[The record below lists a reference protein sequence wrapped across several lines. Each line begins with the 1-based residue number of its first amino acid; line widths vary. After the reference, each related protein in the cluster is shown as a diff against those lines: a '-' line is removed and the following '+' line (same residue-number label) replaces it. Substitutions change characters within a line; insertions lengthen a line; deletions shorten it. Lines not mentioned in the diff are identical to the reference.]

1 MALGKNLEKTK
12 KKPVRKD
19 AMGKKKNGSQIKV
32 PGNQSNGDSK
42 LQKINNDLKDQVGEN
57 NNKLMLIVF
66 PVGDEEYAIP
76 IDMVREVVKI
86 PPIAPIPQVPKYIE
100 GVANIR
106 GNVFAILDLYK
117 KIIQGQQQ
125 DKAGHNYVM
134 VIQNEEF
141 KIAVA
146 VNRVPDTIVINGND
160 VDQSPVMIAQS
171 TADESYIKGIVKLEE
186 RMIILINI
194 LEMIKAEEYVL
205 A

>member
-1 MALGKNLEKTK
+1 MALGKNLEKNEK
-12 KKPVRKD
+12 KSVRKGTRD
-19 AMGKKKNGSQIKV
+19 EMENGSQVKV
-32 PGNQSNGDSK
+32 PGNQSNGDAK
-42 LQKINNDLKDQVGEN
+42 LKKINHDLKDQVDES

-106 GNVFAILDLYK
+106 GNVFAILDIYK
-117 KIIQGQQQ
+117 KIRPDQQQ
-125 DKAGHNYVM
+125 DKADHNYVM

-146 VNRVPDTIVINGND
+146 VNRVPDTIVINGDD
-160 VDQSPVMIAQS
+160 VDQSPVIIAQS

-194 LEMIKAEEYVL
+194 LEMIKVEEYVL
-205 A
+205 V